1 MEVRRTA
8 LAITALAIT
17 LAGCASRT
25 VGSSGSPTDSVPAS
39 LQPTVAVSAMS
50 DSGSVAP
57 LVLASPAAPSPDTE
71 QARMAEAADIA
82 DGLPELVML
91 PTGATR
97 VASPPAPA
105 FTVAPESEETDR
117 IAVAHIFYTVPGTVD
132 SVLTFVQTHLPA
144 GFASNGGGSGG
155 PPPMAYV
162 NLYGT
167 ATLAFQA
174 PWITVSAI
182 PDGGLIGVRVDAQ
195 VIWLPVRTAGEVIP
209 TTVQSATLMLT
220 GYGHAVTKKTVTVDA
235 TWAQALAATVNALP
249 TASDAAHGCP
259 AVSSETTVTFASTPK
274 IVVTESDCGT
284 WLDAGGATQLPLAD
298 SGVLQDAL
306 NRLLGLPRVD
316 PQSSA
321 PPPPS
326 GPTSGPSIM
335 HFLCT
340 PPGWSPLTATPEELQ
355 EYGYPPRPGAG
366 HDQAWVQA
374 MKAAGTP
381 NTCPVAASSN

>member
-1 MEVRRTA
+1 
-8 LAITALAIT
+8 
-17 LAGCASRT
+17 
-25 VGSSGSPTDSVPAS
+25 
-39 LQPTVAVSAMS
+39 
-50 DSGSVAP
+50 

-82 DGLPELVML
+82 DGLPGLVTL
-91 PTGATR
+91 PTGAIR
-97 VASPPAPA
+97 VASPPATA
-105 FTVAPESEETDR
+105 FTVAPESEQTDR
-117 IAVAHIFYTVPGTVD
+117 IALAHIFYTVPGTVD
-132 SVLTFVQTHLPA
+132 SVLAFVQTHLPA
-144 GFASNGGGSGG
+144 GFTSNGGGSGG

-174 PWITVSAI
+174 PWLTVSAI

-209 TTVQSATLMLT
+209 TTVQSASLVVT
-220 GYGHAVTKKTVTVDA
+220 GYGQAVTNKTVTVDA
-235 TWAQALAATVNALP
+235 TWAQALAATINALP

-274 IVVTESDCGT
+274 IVVTESGCGT

-306 NRLLGLPRVD
+306 NRLLGLPRVN
-316 PQSSA
+316 PQSA
-321 PPPPS
+321 PPVVANSPA
-326 GPTSGPSIM
+326 PTPSIM

-355 EYGYPPRPGAG
+355 KYGYPPRPDAA
-366 HDQAWVQA
+366 HDQGWLQA
-374 MKAAGTP
+374 IKAAGP
-381 NTCPVAASSN
+381 PYTCPVAASSN